1 MFHLSPTGAAELVL
15 FMDASELGYMVNR
28 RNRAFDKG
36 DIQVG
41 TYREWKL
48 KGGAIM
54 AGGVCPIE
62 IVGDYSGFAIQCLAF

>member
-1 MFHLSPTGAAELVL
+1 
-15 FMDASELGYMVNR
+15 MVNR

-36 DIQVG
+36 DIQKIAG
-41 TYREWKL
+41 TYRELKL

-62 IVGDYSGFAIQCLAF
+62 NVGDYSEFAIRCLAF